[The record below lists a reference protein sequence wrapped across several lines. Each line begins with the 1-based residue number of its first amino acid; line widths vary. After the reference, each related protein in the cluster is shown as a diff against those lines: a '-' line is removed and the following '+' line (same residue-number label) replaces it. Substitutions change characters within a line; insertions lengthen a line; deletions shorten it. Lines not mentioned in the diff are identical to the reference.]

1 MSICSDGYSPS
12 SQQDQLQKLQARIAE
27 LEAENQLLQYQVV
40 TDDLTGI
47 YNRRG
52 FSISLSQEWRRCI
65 RRQEPMSLIL
75 IDIDRFR
82 TYNDHKG
89 RAGGDMLLRHLAQVF
104 ISIPKRAGD
113 IIARY
118 GGDEFAC
125 ILPDTDSRGADT
137 LASTMRVRANHAGV
151 SISGGIASAVPS
163 QDQEPELLIEAAD
176 AALHKAKGQGHN
188 RVLSVSIAAP
198 GQA

>member
-1 MSICSDGYSPS
+1 MSISSDSGSLS
-12 SQQDQLQKLQARIAE
+12 SKPDQIQNLQAQIAQ

-52 FSISLSQEWRRCI
+52 FNISLSQEWRRCI

-75 IDIDRFR
+75 IDIDHFR
-82 TYNDHKG
+82 AYNDQKG

-118 GGDEFAC
+118 GDDEFAC
-125 ILPDTDSRGADT
+125 ILSDTDGRGADI
-137 LASTMRVRANHAGV
+137 LASTMRARANHAGV
-151 SISGGIASAVPS
+151 SISTGIASTVPS
-163 QDQEPELLIEAAD
+163 QDQEPELLVEAAD
-176 AALHKAKGQGHN
+176 GALHRAKQQGHN
-188 RVLSVSIAAP
+188 QVVVVSVS
-198 GQA
+198 